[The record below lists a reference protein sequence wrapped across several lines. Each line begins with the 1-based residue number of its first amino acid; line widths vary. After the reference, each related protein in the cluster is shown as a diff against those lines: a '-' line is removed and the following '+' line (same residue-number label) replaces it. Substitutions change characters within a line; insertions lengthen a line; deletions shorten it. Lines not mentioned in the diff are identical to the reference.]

1 MKILTL
7 KNDLKSETPKDRQV
21 KSLLHT
27 EYSLL
32 SLLKDEDG
40 IAHHQGPFQ
49 VVVGSLLSSS
59 SSSSLLLL
67 LLLLIV
73 IILYWAQNNSNK
85 FGNYSL
91 IDAININ

>member
-7 KNDLKSETPKDRQV
+7 KNDLKSETPEDRQG

-40 IAHHQGPFQ
+40 IAHHHGLFQ
-49 VVVGSLLSSS
+49 VVVGSLSSS
-59 SSSSLLLL
+59 FLFIIL
-67 LLLLIV
+67 LLLLI
-73 IILYWAQNNSNK
+73 IIIINV
-85 FGNYSL
+85 L
-91 IDAININ
+91 IIKL